1 MTARNQAILG
11 FTVGYLGAALL
22 LMLAAYLVLMPFGY
36 GYIGAELAAAYYAWC
51 TIQQW
56 DAVNDRLTNMLEQ
69 YGL

>member
-56 DAVNDRLTNMLEQ
+56 EMVNDRLTNMLEQ